1 MVLRDMGPEDDVQQS
16 KLTCATLVDT
26 PTAEMRRGCVQM
38 MLHAA
43 PLPAA
48 MASSKMYWGT

>member
-1 MVLRDMGPEDDVQQS
+1 MGS
-16 KLTCATLVDT
+16 KVGMQPIQLTCATLVDT
-26 PTAEMRRGCVQM
+26 PTAEMRRGCVQI